1 MPFTAPALWANELTV
16 RRAACPTEETV
27 RAART
32 SPRATSKV
40 VRKENLRSRVVTLL
54 NTGRGEETGL
64 GVKGSTR
71 FRPKGDSKGRR
82 YHEPVSQLTPEER
95 AELAYYSGYEPPE
108 PVRHEPRFRIL
119 RKLATPFVLLGALF
133 LKFKFLFLAIFKI
146 KLFTTAGTMLV
157 SVGAYALLWG
167 WQFGVGFV
175 ALLFIHEMGHVL
187 EARRQGIPVSAPM
200 FIPFLGAL
208 ITMKRLPDN
217 AWREAQVALAGPIVG
232 TLGAAAFWVAG
243 EALDSELLIALAF
256 VGFLINL
263 FNLLPVVPLD
273 GGRAVAALH
282 PALWL
287 VGLAGLAVLT
297 FIAPNPILII
307 VLIFG
312 GLELWNRWGTRNHP
326 EFQAYYKVE
335 PWQRAVVAVL
345 YVGLA
350 VTLALAMSATH
361 IQKDF

>member
-1 MPFTAPALWANELTV
+1 
-16 RRAACPTEETV
+16 
-27 RAART
+27 
-32 SPRATSKV
+32 
-40 VRKENLRSRVVTLL
+40 VRKENLRSRVVVLL
-54 NTGRGEETGL
+54 STGL
-64 GVKGSTR
+64 RHGMGVAVKGSTR
-71 FRPKGDSKGRR
+71 FRPKGDSEGRG
-82 YHEPVSQLTPEER
+82 YHESVSQLTPEER
-95 AELAYYSGYEPPE
+95 SELAYYAGYEPPE

-133 LKFKFLFLAIFKI
+133 LKFKFLLFAIFKI
-146 KLFTTAGTMLV
+146 KLFTSSATMLV
-157 SVGAYALLWG
+157 SIGAYALIWG

-175 ALLFIHEMGHVL
+175 ALLLIHELGHVF
-187 EARRQGIPVSAPM
+187 EAKRQGIPVSAPM

-208 ITMKRLPDN
+208 ITMKQMPDN

-232 TLGAAAFWVAG
+232 TLGAAGFWVAG
-243 EALDSELLIALAF
+243 EALDSELLVALAF
-256 VGFLINL
+256 VGFFLNL

-287 VGLAGLAVLT
+287 VGLAGLAILT
-297 FIAPNPILII
+297 FLAPNPILII

-312 GLELWNRWGTRNHP
+312 GLELWNRWGMRNHP

-335 PWQRAVVAVL
+335 PWQRAVVAVV

>member
-1 MPFTAPALWANELTV
+1 
-16 RRAACPTEETV
+16 
-27 RAART
+27 
-32 SPRATSKV
+32 
-40 VRKENLRSRVVTLL
+40 
-54 NTGRGEETGL
+54 
-64 GVKGSTR
+64 
-71 FRPKGDSKGRR
+71 
-82 YHEPVSQLTPEER
+82 VSQLTPEER
-95 AELAYYSGYEPPE
+95 AELSYYSGYESPE
-108 PVRHEPRFRIL
+108 PVKHEPRFRLL
-119 RKLATPFVLLGALF
+119 RKLAAPFVLLIALF
-133 LKFKFLFLAIFKI
+133 AKFKFLFLAIFKI

-208 ITMKRLPDN
+208 ITMKQMPDN

-232 TLGAAAFWVAG
+232 SLGAAGFWLAG
-243 EALDSELLIALAF
+243 EALDSELLVALAF
-256 VGFLINL
+256 VGFLLNL

-287 VGLAGLAVLT
+287 VGLAGLVVLT
-297 FIAPNPILII
+297 FLAPNPILII
-307 VLIFG
+307 VLLFG
-312 GLELWNRWGTRNHP
+312 GLELWNRWGMRNHP
-326 EFQAYYKVE
+326 EYQAYYKVE
-335 PWQRAVVAVL
+335 PWQRAVVAVV

-350 VTLALAMSATH
+350 VTLALGMSATH